1 MILTRRL
8 PTVFGLLSG
17 FLLVSLGHA
26 AAAEDQAPA
35 APEPPRA
42 SANPAEKPQF
52 PRTYGPLDASRD
64 AYQRAEN
71 ERRRAI
77 DRQTELNDEMVWY
90 SGHPGFDRDPP
101 GLDTIYAYGPTH
113 GRRRVGRGTVRL
125 GVHFGHFGGY
135 PHPLSHPRN
144 GAPWAAPWGVFEPW
158 PFVAGDIYGYPY
170 LDHVEQP
177 LGHKVIRT
185 GPNGYIARPVYA
197 SDLEEKQRPAAAAG
211 QPSEPERA
219 VAGPIPAPPPE
230 SGPREF

>member
-1 MILTRRL
+1 MILTKRL
-8 PTVFGLLSG
+8 TTVFGLLSG
-17 FLLVSLGHA
+17 LLFSFGHA

-35 APEPPRA
+35 GPEPPRA
-42 SANPAEKPQF
+42 SAGGPVEEPQF

-113 GRRRVGRGTVRL
+113 GHRRVGRGTVRL

-135 PHPLSHPRN
+135 PHPAPYPRHR
-144 GAPWAAPWGVFEPW
+144 ASRVAPWGVFEPW

-170 LDHVEQP
+170 LDRVEQP
-177 LGHKVIRT
+177 LGHKMIRT

-197 SDLEEKQRPAAAAG
+197 SDLQAKEPPPPAAD
-211 QPSEPERA
+211 QRA
-219 VAGPIPAPPPE
+219 VPEAAVPMPIPPPPE